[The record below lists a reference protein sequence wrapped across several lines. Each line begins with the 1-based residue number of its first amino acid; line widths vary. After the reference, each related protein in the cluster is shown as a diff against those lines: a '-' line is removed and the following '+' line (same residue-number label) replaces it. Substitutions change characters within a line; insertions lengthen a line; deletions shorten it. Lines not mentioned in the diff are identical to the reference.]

1 MKNDDVELL
10 REYLRE
16 SILLEYIDTDPRYAA
31 ASLRKAV
38 GGATKELEKGVEA
51 GVGDVKKLGATLSR
65 GVKTIAGNLLQAVTL
80 GLYKHDQD
88 TINDTYERSIQDI
101 ERKYGGAKKALNAA
115 FGESISTLQKVA
127 FLYSPGTTLASVLV
141 GKGLEQMASSI
152 EKMQMKSGASKQY
165 KKKIDAYYDKIQND
179 AKLTAAQQKKTQD
192 EPTSR
197 LSSEKKGAVT
207 SPNDLK
213 KIKERLKSEL
223 EEMKKLNLQN
233 TPLFKKHNETLDI
246 LGNIN

>member
-16 SILLEYIDTDPRYAA
+16 SILLEYIDSDPRYAA

-65 GVKTIAGNLLQAVTL
+65 GIKTIAGNLLQAVTL

-88 TINDTYERSIQDI
+88 KINDTYRRSIQEI
-101 ERKYGGAKKALNAA
+101 ERKHGAAKKALNAA
-115 FGESISTLQKVA
+115 FGENIGTLQKVA
-127 FLYSPGTTLASVLV
+127 FLYSPGATLASVLV
-141 GKGLEQMASSI
+141 DKGLEKMASSI
-152 EKMQMKSGASKQY
+152 EKMQMKSGASDEY

-179 AKLTAAQQKKTQD
+179 AKLATAQSKKAQD
-192 EPTSR
+192 EPTSK
-197 LSSEKKGAVT
+197 LSSEKKGSVT
-207 SPNDLK
+207 SINDLRK
-213 KIKERLKSEL
+213 VKERLQNEL

-246 LGNIN
+246 LGSIN